1 MQESK
6 TKRFFAC
13 CNNIILIRNGMVYKN
28 CNYIL
33 LGITGLLC
41 FSMSLRS
48 EVVDR
53 YNDKRYCDRV
63 LGSLVGGAYGD
74 ALGRPTEG
82 LASLE
87 LIKEIFSPD
96 GIESIKSLKLIDC
109 ARDESR
115 KLVVPYTD
123 DTGMTIPLFKVL
135 IEARQ
140 NNFDVNTTMDKYA
153 RFLVVDMRTKH
164 GWSEIGRRIGH
175 ECEKRVI
182 KLKSKINNWFETS
195 DREWWA
201 VGKGSKAGEEGE
213 GGGCGSLMRVH
224 PCGLVFAHDPKK
236 AEEYA
241 VAQSTLT
248 HSHPFALAAC
258 AALAV
263 GTVLVLRDE
272 DPNKTVE
279 TMIKVAEKYDKK
291 TAGYMEDAF
300 SQALDKKGEF
310 QSVDE
315 AITGSQK
322 FYMRYK
328 GLVAHE
334 AIAAIVYAFTLYPD
348 DVKSAILLS
357 ANTPGDSDSIASM
370 TGAFVGARTGFSGQL
385 LDEDLRMQLNLKKD
399 SVTVDKDFYGQPFL
413 GGSITGN
420 NGQIVKL
427 EGLDHIKKL
436 AQQLVDVQKKYFQD
450 FQEFTLNDEKFEFIQ
465 PTKSDENSY

>member
-1 MQESK
+1 M
-6 TKRFFAC
+6 
-13 CNNIILIRNGMVYKN
+13 
-28 CNYIL
+28 
-33 LGITGLLC
+33 GLPNKP
-41 FSMSLRS
+41 SGKDIS
-48 EVVDR
+48 E
-53 YNDKRYCDRV
+53 YHNKV
-63 LGSLVGGAYGD
+63 LGSLIGGALGD
-74 ALGRPTEG
+74 ASGRPTEWDQSLQSIQKKFPPNGIKG
-82 LASLE
+82 LQSFGLT
-87 LIKEIFSPD
+87 
-96 GIESIKSLKLIDC
+96 DC
-109 ARDESR
+109 ARDENEE
-115 KLVVPYTD
+115 LVVPYTD
-123 DTGMTIPLFKVL
+123 DTGMTIPLLKVL
-135 IEARQ
+135 IKARK
-140 NNFDVNTTMDKYA
+140 NDFDVNTTMAEYA
-153 RFLVVDMRTKH
+153 RLLVDDMHVKH
-164 GWSEIGRRIGH
+164 GWRATDRKIGNACVEGV
-175 ECEKRVI
+175 EELEK
-182 KLKSKINNWFETS
+182 KINQNQT
-195 DREWWA
+195 DDPQWWA
-201 VGKGSKAGEEGE
+201 VGKGSKEGEAME